1 MSDDLAGSPAP
12 LVVSRQERDH
22 GHRRRGHLDSDDSKG
37 IEAIR
42 IEIGGA
48 MDEQT
53 LMLSAL

>member
-1 MSDDLAGSPAP
+1 MNDLAGSPAL

-22 GHRRRGHLDSDDSKG
+22 GHRRRGHLDPDDARG
-37 IEAIR
+37 IAAIQ

-48 MDEQT
+48 MDQQT